1 MKKSSNGTYVELTFA
16 FILVCV
22 VSVILSIGFSSCGS
36 TPSSDVAKN
45 DVTENQVSVEK
56 EQPEKPEKKA
66 KKEYGKVD
74 FVSDLQRT
82 LESDG
87 PDAALVFFDEKIPAK
102 LKDDF
107 DLKFLKAAIFVSGN
121 KLDEA
126 EYLCNELSAIEPEN
140 QDVIGL
146 AAAIAKMRGNSL
158 EKTQKMKE
166 LLAKDPYSPVANV
179 ELGTDQLLK
188 KNYKQAKNYYIKA
201 LARDPKNEDALLG
214 KGQCEYYLE
223 RDDEAKEVFNKLI
236 EVNPYNIEGYL
247 YLGKLAFANDE
258 YKVASDN
265 AKKALELAP
274 DNYECNM
281 DYGMYERYLGHFENS
296 IEAWTKAISIEPE
309 YFLAYA
315 YRAGLYDELE
325 RFDEAIN
332 DYLMVI
338 KLNPQ
343 YYYAYESI
351 GILGLHQKNWQ
362 TAREAFMKCFEK
374 NKTNVS
380 YPLMI
385 TYCYYM
391 EKNNVEAKNFSNQ
404 VLRKMDRN
412 SIEYS
417 MLRVFH
423 DRAGEKPLRQRIGN
437 MTNRNQQGKMYY
449 YLGLFYDM
457 FGAEEGAKEYYAK
470 VVSMNTPMFFEY
482 RLAEWRVNDKK
493 TGN

>member
-1 MKKSSNGTYVELTFA
+1 MKKSSNGTFMDIVLA

-36 TPSSDVAKN
+36 APASQPEAEQPK
-45 DVTENQVSVEK
+45 VEK
-56 EQPEKPEKKA
+56 EQAKKPV
-66 KKEYGKVD
+66 KKEYTRVD
-74 FVSDLQRT
+74 FVSDLQKA
-82 LESDG
+82 LEEDG
-87 PDAALVFFDEKIPAK
+87 PDAALEFYDKKIPSK
-102 LKDDF
+102 LKDDY
-107 DLKFLKAAIFVSGN
+107 DLIFLRAAICVSGSR
-121 KLDEA
+121 LDEA
-126 EYLCNELSAIEPEN
+126 EALCNALSERNPEN

-146 AAAIAKMRGNSL
+146 AAAIAKMRGNNA
-158 EKTQKMKE
+158 EKTQRMKQ
-166 LLAKDPYSPVANV
+166 LLAKDPYSPIANV
-179 ELGTDQLLK
+179 ELGTELFMK
-188 KNYKQAKNYYIKA
+188 KNYKQAKNYYVKA

-223 RDDEAKEVFNKLI
+223 RDDEAKEVFKKLI

-247 YLGKLAFANDE
+247 YLGKIAFANDE
-258 YKVASDN
+258 YKIASDN
-265 AKKALELAP
+265 AKKALDLAP
-274 DNYECNM
+274 NNYECNM
-281 DYGMYERYLGHFENS
+281 DWGMYERYLGHFDNAIS
-296 IEAWTKAISIEPE
+296 AWTKAISIEPD
-309 YFLAYA
+309 YFLAYT
-315 YRAGLYDELE
+315 YRAGLLDEQE
-325 RFDEAIN
+325 KFDEAIK
-332 DYLMVI
+332 DYLMVV

-351 GILGLHQKNWQ
+351 GILALHEKNW
-362 TAREAFMKCFEK
+362 TMAREAFMKCYER

-391 EKNNVEAKNFSNQ
+391 EKKDADAKNFSNQ

-423 DRAGEKPLRQRIGN
+423 DKAGEKPLKQRIGN
-437 MTNRNQQGKMYY
+437 MNNRNQQGKMYY

-470 VVSMNTPMFFEY
+470 VISMNSPMFFEY
-482 RLAEWRVNDKK
+482 RLAEWRVKDKPA
-493 TGN
+493 NN